1 MIFLGKPVRINPL
14 PDYSRPDYPRPD
26 SPRPDYLNTPVN
38 FLIYI
43 VYDMCIMFKIVN
55 RFPVVPSSL
64 L

>member
-1 MIFLGKPVRINPL
+1 MIFPGKPVRINPL
-14 PDYSRPDYPRPD
+14 PDYS
-26 SPRPDYLNTPVN
+26 RPDYLNTPVN